1 MDCKHENFTINANVI
16 RLTDENNGVVTEYRA
31 EFQVICEDCKTMFE
45 FVGVPT
51 GYFSQGK
58 PTVNLEGTQLFV
70 SIKPLDIKKFKAN

>member
-1 MDCKHENFTINANVI
+1 VDCKHENFSINANVI
-16 RLTDENNGVVTEYRA
+16 RLTDEKDEITEYRA
-31 EFQVICEDCKTMFE
+31 EFQVICDDCKTMFE